1 VLVEEGIKQAK
12 RMQLPII
19 IISYKASRGVYARA
33 GFVEAGHITED
44 DTPFGGQGNY
54 AWHFMVY
61 DTQEN
66 N

>member
-1 VLVEEGIKQAK
+1 
-12 RMQLPII
+12 MQLPII

-54 AWHFMVY
+54 TWHFMVY